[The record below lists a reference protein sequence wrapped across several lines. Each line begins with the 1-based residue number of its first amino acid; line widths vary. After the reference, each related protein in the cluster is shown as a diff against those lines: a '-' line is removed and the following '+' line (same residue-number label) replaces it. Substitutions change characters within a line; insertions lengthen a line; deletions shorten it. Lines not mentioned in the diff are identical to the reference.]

1 MQMMQGSRAAPVAVV
16 ALAAALA
23 LAGCSGPDE
32 DALVLYAGAG
42 LRNAVE
48 AAITEFEKTQGIKVV
63 VDWSGSGTILAH
75 ARAKNSGDLFMP
87 GDVWYVD
94 QLHERAG
101 LIAEKTSVAYF
112 VPVILVRKDNTKN
125 IRSLADFV
133 RADVT
138 VGLGGPE
145 ACQVGRLSTKLLA
158 RNGVDRKALDP
169 MESLTVNDL
178 GVWVDTRK
186 VDAAIVWDAIAVN
199 YAKSCRAVEIPRD
212 KNIISHVVVGL
223 MTTSKHPDKARK
235 FIAFLTSPE
244 GQAILNR
251 HGLRTEAP

>member
-1 MQMMQGSRAAPVAVV
+1 MRTTHSGRA

-23 LAGCSGPDE
+23 GCLLLVGCRGPED

-42 LRNAVE
+42 LRDAVE
-48 AAITEFEKTQGIKVV
+48 AAITEFEKQHETKVV
-63 VDWSGSGTILAH
+63 VDWNGSGTILAH
-75 ARAKNSGDLFMP
+75 AKARNSGDLFMP

-94 QLHERAG
+94 ELHRQTG
-101 LIAEKTSVAYF
+101 LIADKTSVAYF
-112 VPVILVRKDNTKN
+112 VPVILVHKDSTKN

-145 ACQVGRLSTKLLA
+145 HCQIGRLSTKLLA
-158 RNGVDRKALDP
+158 GNGVDRTALEA

-186 VDAAIVWDAIAVN
+186 VDAAIVWDATAAN
-199 YAKSCRAVEIPRD
+199 YSDSCRAIEIPKD
-212 KNIISHVVVGL
+212 KNIISHVVVGR
-223 MTTSKHPDKARK
+223 MTTSQHPDKARQ
-235 FIAFLTSPE
+235 FVAFLASPE